1 METRR
6 APEES
11 KSGSVAMGTI
21 GFDMYLALLGVD
33 RRALK
38 TPKNPS

>member
-6 APEES
+6 APEEN
-11 KSGSVAMGTI
+11 KSGPAAMGTI
-21 GFDMYLALLGVD
+21 GFDIYLSLLGVD
-33 RRALK
+33 RSALK

>member
-11 KSGSVAMGTI
+11 KSGPSIPGTI
-21 GFDMYLALLGVD
+21 GFDIYLATLGCD
-33 RRALK
+33 YRALK